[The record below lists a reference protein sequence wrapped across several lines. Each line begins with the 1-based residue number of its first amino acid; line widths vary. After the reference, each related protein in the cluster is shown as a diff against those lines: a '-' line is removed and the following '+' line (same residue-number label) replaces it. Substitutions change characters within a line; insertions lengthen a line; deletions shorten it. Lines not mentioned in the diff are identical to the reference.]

1 MRHLRRHQ
9 LLPGVVPVTVGPTYL
24 RMRQVLRKDMLNSRS
39 TGQARQAWPV
49 SDVSRL
55 SGLSEEEIEYSF
67 NNHETHLKKYLL
79 VYDPAA
85 RTIHWNG

>member
-1 MRHLRRHQ
+1 MS
-9 LLPGVVPVTVGPTYL
+9 VGPTYL
-24 RMRQVLRKDMLNSRS
+24 RMRQVLRKDMLASRN

-55 SGLSEEEIEYSF
+55 SGLSEDEIEYTF
-67 NNHETHLKKYLL
+67 RNHETHLKKYLL
-79 VYDPAA
+79 VYDPVA